1 MSRRFVFSLE
11 PVLEQ
16 RRRAEEARLRA
27 VAAVERERV
36 TLEDNLRAL
45 QGDLA
50 AARSDLRDRLAA
62 PGVAGGVG
70 AVRMQANASL
80 RITLDMQQCALTL
93 AGVLRRLERAR
104 AELLAATTARKGVE
118 RLRER
123 RYAAW
128 RAEEGRRE
136 VRELDEL
143 TTMGAARAA
152 AHRRAAV

>member
-1 MSRRFVFSLE
+1 MSRRFIFSLE

-16 RRRAEEARLRA
+16 HRRVEEARLRA
-27 VAAVERERV
+27 LAAVERERV
-36 TLEDNLRAL
+36 ALEDRARAL

-50 AARSDLRDRLAA
+50 AARADLRDRLAS
-62 PGVAGGVG
+62 PGAAGGVG

-80 RITLDMQQCALTL
+80 RITLELQQCALAL

-104 AELLAATTARKGVE
+104 AELVAATTARKAVE

-123 RYAAW
+123 RLAAW
-128 RAEEGRRE
+128 RAEESRRE

-143 TTMGAARAA
+143 TTMGAASAVA
-152 AHRRAAV
+152 NRRAAV